1 MQVTTS
7 ESGEKGARTVTT
19 EMPCDEKSI
28 EGNVKIYGNEIV
40 LNYFIGQL
48 KVAHQAF
55 VRRMLKDKKTDK
67 DILAALADWKPGLK
81 KPGKSAVEKA
91 KDAWGKLS
99 DAEKKALLA
108 EMRK

>member
-7 ESGEKGARTVTT
+7 ESGEKGARTITT
-19 EMPCDEKSI
+19 EMPCDEKAI
-28 EGNVKIYGNEIV
+28 AGNETIYGKDIV

-67 DILAALADWKPGLK
+67 EIAEALKAWKPGLK

-91 KDAWGKLS
+91 KDAWSKLS

-108 EMRK
+108 DMRK